1 MEPERKKLGDLLVEE
16 RIIDEN
22 QLNEALR
29 LQEENGGILGNILV
43 ERGFVEESVL
53 VPLLARHYAGVVPTI
68 ADCRISDHV
77 VSLIPAA
84 MARQHLAMPINA
96 TPDRVTVAMAD
107 PMDDASV
114 QELASYLRRKVRPV
128 MCPRETLF
136 KALATHYGPA
146 VSKEV
151 REAKAPPL
159 FPQPPPGLAFESFV
173 VGDSNRMAYLAAEAA
188 GDFPGTTHNPL
199 FIHGEVGHGKTHLLC
214 SIGNRAL
221 ARDRSRHVAWLPAVD
236 LERQLMDAT
245 EKHRLHSFHATYQRA
260 DVLLLDDIQ
269 FLARGSAVQQEF
281 ARLFT
286 LLESQGRQIAVTSDR
301 PLSELDVLVEEL
313 RHRFTF
319 GASVQVGVASVALKT
334 AILMAKQKELP
345 IRLPDTLIGE
355 LARALPDDIRYVE
368 GTLRNLS
375 VRLALSG
382 EKATTETIRRMLRQM
397 GTIPA
402 GGRDTPN
409 TQRPTSNSE

>member
-1 MEPERKKLGDLLVEE
+1 MERERKKLGDLLVDE

-22 QLNEALR
+22 QLEEALR

-53 VPLLARHYAGVVPTI
+53 VPLLARHYAGLLPTI

-77 VSLIPAA
+77 ISLLPAS
-84 MARQHLAMPINA
+84 MARAHLAMPINA
-96 TPDRVTVAMAD
+96 ATDRVTVAMAD
-107 PMDDASV
+107 PMNDAAV
-114 QELASYLRRKVRPV
+114 EALASYLRRKVRPV
-128 MCPRETLF
+128 MCPRDTML

-146 VSKEV
+146 VSEDV
-151 REAKAPPL
+151 SEAKAPPL
-159 FPQPPPGLAFESFV
+159 FPLPPPAFAFESFV

-221 ARDRSRHVAWLPAVD
+221 GRDPSRHIAWLPAVE
-236 LERQLMDAT
+236 LERQLVDAT
-245 EKHRLHSFHATYQRA
+245 EKHRVHGLRAMYQRA

-281 ARLFT
+281 ARLFA
-286 LLESQGRQIAVTSDR
+286 LLGSQGRQIAVTSDR
-301 PLSELDVLVEEL
+301 PLSELDALVEEL
-313 RHRFTF
+313 RSQFSA
-319 GASVQVGVASVALKT
+319 GASVKVGVASVALKT
-334 AILMAKQKELP
+334 AILMAKQKGSP
-345 IRLPDTLIGE
+345 MRLSDNLIAE
-355 LARALPDDIRYVE
+355 LARALPDDIRYLE

-382 EKATTETIRRMLRQM
+382 ERATADTIRRMLRQM
-397 GTIPA
+397 GTIP
-402 GGRDTPN
+402 G
-409 TQRPTSNSE
+409 